1 MKPNSK
7 SNFQAKKLITTSIY
21 LNNNKQHGMSLIE
34 LLVALVVGLVVS
46 LAVFSVLTVSEGRK
60 RTTTSIND
68 ISKAGA
74 YAAYQLDKAMRNA
87 GSGFSGGLNPNV
99 DGTHYSADY
108 SFACKLKATNSGAAL
123 LPKAADFPA
132 PFASVPKALTVAPVV
147 ILDGVATAGDVLIT
161 MGGGAGLSES
171 ITNLTNASSAS
182 NITVETT
189 ASITERDKLL
199 MLSATADGT
208 PNYGQTCLLDEVD
221 AGFAQGT
228 GSTYD
233 VPMAGDFH
241 DGATLSTYSTP
252 SVLVNLGKSP
262 QFFMYGVGAN
272 NTLFQYNL
280 LDTAKAATNDQPNPS
295 EFIEDVFQMEA
306 IYGITN
312 LAGAEGNMTWQAPAG
327 TYASS
332 KLLEGTAAANGLLRT
347 IVMVRVAL
355 IMRTNLLEKE
365 EVSSGSVTMFAG
377 TGLAKTVS
385 GLNKNYRYRVIETTI
400 PIRNALVPLDT

>member
-1 MKPNSK
+1 
-7 SNFQAKKLITTSIY
+7 
-21 LNNNKQHGMSLIE
+21 
-34 LLVALVVGLVVS
+34 
-46 LAVFSVLTVSEGRK
+46 
-60 RTTTSIND
+60 
-68 ISKAGA
+68 
-74 YAAYQLDKAMRNA
+74 
-87 GSGFSGGLNPNV
+87 
-99 DGTHYSADY
+99 
-108 SFACKLKATNSGAAL
+108 
-123 LPKAADFPA
+123 
-132 PFASVPKALTVAPVV
+132 
-147 ILDGVATAGDVLIT
+147 
-161 MGGGAGLSES
+161 
-171 ITNLTNASSAS
+171 
-182 NITVETT
+182 
-189 ASITERDKLL
+189 
-199 MLSATADGT
+199 
-208 PNYGQTCLLDEVD
+208 
-221 AGFAQGT
+221 
-228 GSTYD
+228 
-233 VPMAGDFH
+233 
-241 DGATLSTYSTP
+241 
-252 SVLVNLGKSP
+252 
-262 QFFMYGVGAN
+262 MYGVGAN